1 MNKIFLITLFFT
13 FFSFADVDLGD
24 DFVAGDLISA
34 EEFNEKFRKLKES
47 CGRNKGFRYFGH
59 MGLHIL

>member
-1 MNKIFLITLFFT
+1 MNKIFLVTLFFT

-34 EEFNEKFRKLKES
+34 EEFNEKFRKYVRS
-47 CGRNKGFRYFGH
+47 TFRCAHLWCRKFYG
-59 MGLHIL
+59 